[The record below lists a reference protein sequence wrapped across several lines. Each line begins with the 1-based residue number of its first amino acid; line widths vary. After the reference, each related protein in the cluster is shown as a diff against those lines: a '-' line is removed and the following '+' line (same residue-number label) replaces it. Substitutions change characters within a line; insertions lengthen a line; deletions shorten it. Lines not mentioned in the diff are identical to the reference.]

1 MASKPKY
8 MNYSLETL
16 KSFIKNN
23 SSFEEILSI
32 MEYSHPNDKRCIAG
46 LQKYLDANNIDYS
59 HLSILQENKKIICKE
74 CGIEKEVSEYYSS
87 NGKTRKVC
95 KKCVR
100 KAQNEKY
107 HCHQKWLNDFKQTH
121 PCVKCGCDKFYL
133 IDFHHINP
141 KEKDYSI
148 SDNPNASI
156 ETILKELEKCV
167 SLCANCHRE
176 FHYLEREQNISLQKY
191 LNGGVAELAECGRL
205 LIC

>member
-1 MASKPKY
+1 MATKPKY
-8 MNYSLETL
+8 MNYSLDQL
-16 KSFIKNN
+16 KNFIKDK
-23 SSFEEILSI
+23 SSFEEILTV

-46 LQKYLDANNIDYS
+46 LQKYLDTNNIDYS
-59 HLSILQENKKIICKE
+59 HLSILQENKKIVCKE
-74 CGIEKEVSEYYSS
+74 CGIEKDISEYYSS

-107 HCHQKWLNDFKQTH
+107 HCHQKWLNDFKQEH

-148 SDNPNASI
+148 SDNPNALI

-176 FHYLEREQNISLQKY
+176 FHYLEREQNISLQEY